1 MSSICIIFDD
11 RESLPDPLKNRVGA
25 NRFGD
30 LHIRNQTLL
39 NSFKS
44 VLSEIPKA
52 IFKRIRHNS
61 DLDTL
66 VERQLSVNSA
76 ISTLIVIAARGA
88 LTQPDQLTKLIDR
101 MRHNEHATRDNR
113 EAPLFHS
120 FPVGNL
126 EWMTALRDGPLH
138 LSNLAQ
144 KLPAKSLKSA
154 APLIDIS
161 GVRAFM
167 DFVSGST
174 QAREFNEVVF
184 DDFLY
189 SKASSDIKKMRHEY
203 EFYRHLS
210 PEMRIW
216 MVEPFAF
223 HSDEKRAGYTMR
235 RYWFSDAA
243 FQWVNLGFTETDFQN
258 FLVIITH
265 IFRNRETLKCSATE
279 GLVAADKLFLD
290 KVETRLHQFQTSERG
305 RNVYNYIAAA
315 PNGSSLLSTYETY
328 RNLYQKHRHR
338 FKTNNLALGHGDPC
352 FSNILYE
359 KNTRTLLLIDPR
371 GAESREALF
380 THPLYDYCKLSHSA
394 LGLYD
399 LINNGKVG
407 VTLDHDANFILTPTD
422 DTYNLYAPIFE
433 SEIKSDV
440 DLVALRL
447 GEASLFLS
455 MVPLHLDHPQKV
467 IAFIITANN
476 ILKNI
481 NFKKGS

>member
-189 SKASSDIKKMRHEY
+189 SKASSDIKKCAMN
-203 EFYRHLS
+203 
-210 PEMRIW
+210 M
-216 MVEPFAF
+216 
-223 HSDEKRAGYTMR
+223 
-235 RYWFSDAA
+235 
-243 FQWVNLGFTETDFQN
+243 NFTGT
-258 FLVIITH
+258 
-265 IFRNRETLKCSATE
+265 FRLKC
-279 GLVAADKLFLD
+279 
-290 KVETRLHQFQTSERG
+290 
-305 RNVYNYIAAA
+305 VYGWSNRSHFI
-315 PNGSSLLSTYETY
+315 
-328 RNLYQKHRHR
+328 QM
-338 FKTNNLALGHGDPC
+338 TNAQVIRC
-352 FSNILYE
+352 
-359 KNTRTLLLIDPR
+359 
-371 GAESREALF
+371 
-380 THPLYDYCKLSHSA
+380 
-394 LGLYD
+394 
-399 LINNGKVG
+399 
-407 VTLDHDANFILTPTD
+407 D
-422 DTYNLYAPIFE
+422 DT
-433 SEIKSDV
+433 
-440 DLVALRL
+440 
-447 GEASLFLS
+447 GSLMQLS
-455 MVPLHLDHPQKV
+455 
-467 IAFIITANN
+467 N
-476 ILKNI
+476 
-481 NFKKGS
+481 G